1 MATHECRACLKDM
14 ETIQGATKVYGN
26 LVLANS
32 ACSAPGDGRHT
43 WVRKY
48 QIPGIDDLEQLFIAS
63 VF

>member
-1 MATHECRACLKDM
+1 MATHECTACLK
-14 ETIQGATKVYGN
+14 ETIQGAAKVYGN

-32 ACSAPGDGRHT
+32 TCSAPGNGRHT

-48 QIPGIDDLEQLFIAS
+48 QIPGIDDLEQLFFAS